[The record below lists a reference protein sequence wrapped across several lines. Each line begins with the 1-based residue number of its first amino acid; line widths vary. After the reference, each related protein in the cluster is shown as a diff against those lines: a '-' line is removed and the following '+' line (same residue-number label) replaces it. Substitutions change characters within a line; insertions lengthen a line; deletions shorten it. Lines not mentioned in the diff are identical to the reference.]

1 MEVLQFRQPDTKG
14 ALLMS
19 HANAA
24 LTPRARVKVARLVVE
39 EGWPV
44 SEVAARFQC
53 SWPTVKRWVDRY
65 RAGQPMTDP
74 LQPPTLVPS
83 PHTQDSGQTDR
94 LAAHAPA

>member
-1 MEVLQFRQPDTKG
+1 MGWLSGGVAAPHQPDTKG

-24 LTPRARVKVARLVVE
+24 LTPRARVRVTRLVVE

-53 SWPTVKRWVDRY
+53 SWPTVRVSDCLCE
-65 RAGQPMTDP
+65 GCDLSLEEM
-74 LQPPTLVPS
+74 
-83 PHTQDSGQTDR
+83 R
-94 LAAHAPA
+94 L